1 MSGVIRTSVRSR
13 LRWRM
18 SSCPAATGIRWVK
31 PSRATVSPSWTSSRT
46 ASASEVIS
54 ACVRIPN
61 LRAES
66 AQDYHGRV
74 RTQVAIVGGGPAG
87 LMLGR
92 LLELRGIETVIL
104 EARDREYVQQ
114 RVRAGVLEQATMDL
128 MDEVGLGERMHREG
142 LVHHGVELRFDGEGH
157 RIALSD
163 LTGGRAISIYGQ
175 QEVVKDLIGARL
187 ESGLPL
193 YFEVSDVSVDP
204 SAPCVRFT
212 HDGSEH
218 VLECGLIAGC
228 DGFHGFCRPAV
239 ADVLTVYERE
249 YPFGWM
255 GILAEC
261 PPSSDELIYA
271 HHERGFALAS
281 LRSPKVTRMYLQC
294 DPDAEPWSDEEIWD
308 ELDRRFGMAVNRGPV
323 FEKGVTPMRS
333 FVVEPMQH
341 EHLYLA
347 GDAAHI
353 VPPTGAKGLNTA
365 MADVYLLANSIG
377 DEAKLARYSETA
389 LQRVWRVQHF
399 SWWMTSMLHR
409 FPGDDDFGMRVQ
421 IAQLAYTAS
430 SEAQSKALAENY
442 VGMPFVTG

>member
-1 MSGVIRTSVRSR
+1 M
-13 LRWRM
+13 
-18 SSCPAATGIRWVK
+18 
-31 PSRATVSPSWTSSRT
+31 
-46 ASASEVIS
+46 
-54 ACVRIPN
+54 VRIPN
-61 LRAES
+61 TR
-66 AQDYHGRV
+66 YHGLV

-92 LLELRGIETVIL
+92 LLELRGIDTGIL
-104 EARDREYVQQ
+104 EARDRDAVQQ
-114 RVRAGVLEQATMDL
+114 RVRARVLEQATMDL
-128 MDEVGLGERMHREG
+128 VDEVGLGERMHREG

-163 LTGGRAISIYGQ
+163 LTGGRAITIYGQ

-193 YFEVSDVSVDP
+193 YFEVSDVQVDP
-204 SAPCVRFT
+204 STPRVTFT
-212 HDGSEH
+212 HEGSKH
-218 VLECGLIAGC
+218 VLDCDLIAGC
-228 DGFHGFCRPAV
+228 DGFHGVCRPAI
-239 ADVLTVYERE
+239 AEHLTVFERD

-261 PPSSDELIYA
+261 APSSEELIYA

-294 DPDAEPWSDEEIWD
+294 EPDAEPWSDDEIWD
-308 ELDRRFGMAVNRGPV
+308 ELDRRFGMEVNRGHV

-333 FVVEPMQH
+333 FVSEPMQH
-341 EHLYLA
+341 EKLYLA

-365 MADVYLLANSIG
+365 MADVYLLAHALEAHYAG
-377 DEAKLARYSETA
+377 DERPLERYSARA
-389 LQRVWRVQHF
+389 LERVWRVQHF

-409 FPGDDDFGMRVQ
+409 FDSDDAFGLQ
-421 IAQLAYTAS
+421 I
-430 SEAQSKALAENY
+430 
-442 VGMPFVTG
+442 

>member
-1 MSGVIRTSVRSR
+1 M
-13 LRWRM
+13 M
-18 SSCPAATGIRWVK
+18 NASSD
-31 PSRATVSPSWTSSRT
+31 
-46 ASASEVIS
+46 SE
-54 ACVRIPN
+54 R
-61 LRAES
+61 
-66 AQDYHGRV
+66 YHGDV

-92 LLELRGIETVIL
+92 LLELRGIDSVIL
-104 EARDREYVQQ
+104 EARNREHVQQ
-114 RVRAGVLEQATMDL
+114 RVRAGVLEQARMDL
-128 MDEVGLGERMHREG
+128 MDEVGLGARMHAEG
-142 LVHHGVELRFDGEGH
+142 LVHHGVELRFGGEGH

-163 LTGGRAISIYGQ
+163 LTGGRAITIYGQ

-193 YFEVSDVSVDP
+193 YFEVSGVRVDP
-204 SAPCVRFT
+204 SAPRVTFT
-212 HDGSEH
+212 HDGAEH
-218 VLECGLIAGC
+218 VLECELIAGC
-228 DGFHGFCRPAV
+228 DGFHGVCRPAV
-239 ADVLTVYERE
+239 AGVLTVYERE

-261 PPSSDELIYA
+261 APSSDELIYA

-294 DPDAEPWSDEEIWD
+294 EPDAEPWSDEEIWA
-308 ELDRRFGMAVNRGPV
+308 ELDRRFGMSVNRGPI

-341 EHLYLA
+341 EKLFLA

-377 DEAKLARYSETA
+377 DDDKLAAYSQTA

-409 FPGDDDFGMRVQ
+409 FAGDDEFQMRLQ
-421 IAQLAYTAS
+421 LSQLRFTTTSRAQAT
-430 SEAQSKALAENY
+430 ALAENY
-442 VGMPFVTG
+442 VGLPFVE

>member
-1 MSGVIRTSVRSR
+1 M
-13 LRWRM
+13 
-18 SSCPAATGIRWVK
+18 
-31 PSRATVSPSWTSSRT
+31 
-46 ASASEVIS
+46 
-54 ACVRIPN
+54 
-61 LRAES
+61 
-66 AQDYHGRV
+66 

-92 LLELRGIETVIL
+92 LLELRGIESVIL

-128 MDEVGLGERMHREG
+128 MDEVGLGERMHAEG
-142 LVHHGVELRFDGEGH
+142 LVHEGVELRFDGEGH
-157 RIALSD
+157 RIALKD
-163 LTGGRAISIYGQ
+163 LTGRAITIYGQ

-187 ESGLPL
+187 DSGLPL
-193 YFEVSDVSVDP
+193 RFEVSEVEIDPAGTVSYTDEDTRHTLEADV
-204 SAPCVRFT
+204 
-212 HDGSEH
+212 
-218 VLECGLIAGC
+218 IAGC
-228 DGFHGFCRPAV
+228 DGFHGVCRPAV

-294 DPDAEPWSDEEIWD
+294 EPDAEPWDDEAIWD
-308 ELDRRFGMAVNRGPV
+308 ELDRRFGMPVNRGPV

-341 EHLYLA
+341 ERLFLA

-365 MADVYLLANSIG
+365 MADVYLLAHALEAYYKG
-377 DEAKLARYSETA
+377 DDSGLAAYSGTA
-389 LQRVWRVQHF
+389 LERVWRVQHF

-409 FPGDDDFGMRVQ
+409 FADDDDFQMRLQ
-421 IAQLAYTAS
+421 LSQLRFTTSSAAQAT
-430 SEAQSKALAENY
+430 ALAENY
-442 VGMPFVTG
+442 VGMPFKASWS

>member
-1 MSGVIRTSVRSR
+1 MLS
-13 LRWRM
+13 LM
-18 SSCPAATGIRWVK
+18 
-31 PSRATVSPSWTSSRT
+31 
-46 ASASEVIS
+46 
-54 ACVRIPN
+54 
-61 LRAES
+61 
-66 AQDYHGRV
+66 

-92 LLELRGIETVIL
+92 LLELRGIDSVVLET
-104 EARDREYVQQ
+104 RDREYVQQ

-128 MDEVGLGERMHREG
+128 MDEVGLGERMHAEG
-142 LVHHGVELRFDGEGH
+142 LVHRGVELRFGGEGH

-163 LTGGRAISIYGQ
+163 LTGGRAITIYGQ

-204 SAPCVRFT
+204 VTPKVAFT
-212 HDGSEH
+212 HDGERH
-218 VLECGLIAGC
+218 ELGCDLIAGC
-228 DGFHGFCRPAV
+228 DGFHGVCRPAI

-261 PPSSDELIYA
+261 APSSEELIYA

-281 LRSPKVTRMYLQC
+281 LRSPKITRMYLQC
-294 DPDAEPWSDEEIWD
+294 DPDAEPWDDEAIWE
-308 ELDRRFGMAVNRGPV
+308 ELDRRFGMDVNRGPI

-341 EHLYLA
+341 EKLYLA

-377 DEAKLARYSETA
+377 DDAKLAAYSETA
-389 LQRVWRVQHF
+389 LRRVWRVQHF

-409 FPGDDDFGMRVQ
+409 FEDDDDFQMKIQ
-421 IAQLAYTAS
+421 LSQLHYTTTSTAQAT
-430 SEAQSKALAENY
+430 ALAENY
-442 VGMPFVTG
+442 VGMPFVSAREPDGA